1 MLSRSVPA
9 CLMRAHVIEE
19 QGSPA
24 VAAPRDHARC
34 LRTLWRWEAPGAG
47 IYRPACGPAASRAAT
62 RSAPDAEGGSALL
75 GHSQRPEVR
84 YEFGQHDPP
93 VHHLAQQ
100 PRLPL
105 YDLLV
110 SGGARRGPGW
120 RLFFASIAWRPRTSR
135 AVQFNFTGRQVALQV
150 GRRPDPLDPRHAGQV
165 VQGRPRCP
173 LNIAVHRRHYST
185 AGSGRRSGVGP
196 RPKSGRSSRH
206 STANSRPGFASPLP
220 TRWRPASGP
229 GSDDGLTT
237 RRASTVEKLPA
248 ACRSCDRQARRG
260 QAQGPDG
267 PAGAEGPGRAVGI
280 AVDPLA
286 AAASAQH
293 QAYKIARPR
302 GTAPLAAGS

>member
-135 AVQFNFTGRQVALQV
+135 AVQFNFTGRQVALQA

-185 AGSGRRSGVGP
+185 VQGIGHNHSPLQQAGPACTRTESKPAYLHDDQSETQVDHRSAVIYPAGGNGSRAESALGSGRRV
-196 RPKSGRSSRH
+196 
-206 STANSRPGFASPLP
+206 
-220 TRWRPASGP
+220 RWFRTG
-229 GSDDGLTT
+229 GD
-237 RRASTVEKLPA
+237 
-248 ACRSCDRQARRG
+248 
-260 QAQGPDG
+260 
-267 PAGAEGPGRAVGI
+267 
-280 AVDPLA
+280 LA
-286 AAASAQH
+286 
-293 QAYKIARPR
+293 
-302 GTAPLAAGS
+302 

>member
-1 MLSRSVPA
+1 MPVVSARYGDGRLLAQAYIGPHAGRQQVARQRGRRPTLKVAQLSSA
-9 CLMRAHVIEE
+9 
-19 QGSPA
+19 
-24 VAAPRDHARC
+24 
-34 LRTLWRWEAPGAG
+34 T
-47 IYRPACGPAASRAAT
+47 ASGQ
-62 RSAPDAEGGSALL
+62 RSATSLASMI
-75 GHSQRPEVR
+75 RR
-84 YEFGQHDPP
+84 YIIWRNNHACRFMISWCQAGR
-93 VHHLAQQ
+93 V
-100 PRLPL
+100 
-105 YDLLV
+105 
-110 SGGARRGPGW
+110 GGPGGG
-120 RLFFASIAWRPRTSR
+120 FSFASIAWRPRTSR
-135 AVQFNFTGRQVALQV
+135 AVQFNFTGRQVALQA

-196 RPKSGRSSRH
+196 RPKSGRSSGH

-267 PAGAEGPGRAVGI
+267 PAGAESPGRALGI
-280 AVDPLA
+280 AVGPFA